1 MDIQYIKDKK
11 GRTNAVLL
19 PIEEWE
25 KIKKKLESLK
35 KLKERSGQKP
45 SDKFYGSISQER
57 ADELQ
62 EELKNMRSEW
72 ERDF

>member
-1 MDIQYIKDKK
+1 MGK
-11 GRTNAVLL
+11 N
-19 PIEEWE
+19 
-25 KIKKKLESLK
+25 KKKLESLE